1 MTIADAILEGRRQL
15 AHLPSPQ
22 FEAELLLSYLLDRN
36 RSYLIA
42 FPEKALSSSMIE
54 AYRQLL
60 MRRAAGE
67 PFAYISGEKEFYGL
81 QFTVNQETLIPRD
94 DTEIIVEAALELI
107 PEMADQH
114 FSLLDLGTGSGAI
127 AMAIKKNCPKITVT
141 AVDYYRETLAIAA
154 QNAKRNNLTINLI
167 ESHWFTAL
175 PKASYDLIL
184 SNPPYIDPIDP
195 HLEGDGVKYEPKRAL
210 IAADKGL
217 SDLFHLIENAPLYF
231 KESGWLLLEHG
242 FDQGVILREKMAQV
256 GYQSIETRQDYG
268 GNDRVTLGFYSS
280 TSRPQVRLKNAFGF
294 NTEYYDEF
302 SDNMHC

>member
-1 MTIADAILEGRRQL
+1 MTIADAILEGKRLL

-94 DTEIIVEAALELI
+94 DTEVIVEAALERI
-107 PEMADQH
+107 PITVESA

-127 AMAIKKNCPKITVT
+127 ALAIKKYRPDIEVT
-141 AVDYYRETLAIAA
+141 AVDYYPQTLKVAA
-154 QNAKRNNLTINLI
+154 QNAQRNNLDIEFI
-167 ESHWFTAL
+167 ESNWFSAL
-175 PKASYDLIL
+175 PKASYHLIL

-195 HLEGDGVKYEPKRAL
+195 HLEGDGVKYEPKQAL

-280 TSRPQVRLKNAFGF
+280 TSRPPVRLKN
-294 NTEYYDEF
+294 TF
-302 SDNMHC
+302 SVKKHQK

>member
-1 MTIADAILEGRRQL
+1 MTIADAILEGKRLL

-81 QFTVNQETLIPRD
+81 QLTVNEETLIPRD
-94 DTEIIVEAALELI
+94 DTEAIVEAALERI
-107 PEMADQH
+107 PITVESA

-127 AMAIKKNCPKITVT
+127 ALAIKKYRPDIEVT
-141 AVDYYRETLAIAA
+141 AVDYYPQTLKVAA
-154 QNAKRNNLTINLI
+154 QNAQRNNLDIEFI
-167 ESHWFTAL
+167 ESNWFSSL
-175 PKASYDLIL
+175 PKASYNLIL

-195 HLEGDGVKYEPKRAL
+195 HLDGDGVKYEPKRAL
-210 IAADKGL
+210 IAENRGL
-217 SDLFHLIENAPLYF
+217 SDLFYLIDNAPFYF
-231 KESGWLLLEHG
+231 KDAGWLLLEHG
-242 FDQGVILREKMAQV
+242 YDQSQILQQRMAQK
-256 GYQSIETRQDYG
+256 GYQSIETLQDYG

-280 TSRPQVRLKNAFGF
+280 TSRP
-294 NTEYYDEF
+294 
-302 SDNMHC
+302 